1 METPEAVAVPTN
13 ASIQVGLDQLETA
26 IKEAHIVVSEIAT
39 ATTDESA
46 APAEEGA
53 EACLSRCQ
61 GELQRLIARLTGLRD
76 RVGRL

>member
-1 METPEAVAVPTN
+1 MATPEAVAVPTS
-13 ASIQVGLDQLETA
+13 ASIQAGLDQLEAA
-26 IKEAHIVVSEIAT
+26 IKEAHDVVSGIA
-39 ATTDESA
+39 AASADEGT

-61 GELQRLIARLTGLRD
+61 GEMQSLIARLAGLRD